1 MKYGPLGGGDF
12 WGRGRCGVATM
23 ELESIPLSE
32 VLRYLGT
39 GGKEPGE
46 LRGVAEECCRELL
59 AAARPRWTWRA
70 FGCGIG
76 PEGVRLDCGFLLP
89 GKDLAGHLSGCRE
102 AVLMAAT
109 LSPGVDALLRRT
121 QLTDLSR
128 SLVLESCATAAIEE
142 VCDRGEAIIRE
153 SFSGRELT
161 SRFSPGYGDLPV
173 TVQGEFLALLDAP
186 RQLGLCATESS
197 ILTPRKSVT
206 AVIGIREPGESAAS
220 SRRGCEGCSRRE
232 TCPYRKQGAN
242 CGGGWND

>member
-1 MKYGPLGGGDF
+1 MPG
-12 WGRGRCGVATM
+12 M
-23 ELESIPLSE
+23 ELKSIPLAE

-39 GGKEPGE
+39 AGRDPGE
-46 LRGVAEECCRELL
+46 LKETAESCCQELL

-76 PEGVRLDCGFLLP
+76 SEGVRLDCGFLLP
-89 GKDLAGHLSGCRE
+89 GKDLAGHLDGCQE

-109 LSPGVDALLRRT
+109 LSHGVDALLRRT
-121 QLTDLSR
+121 QLADMSR

-142 VCDRGEAIIRE
+142 VCDRVEENIRGKYP
-153 SFSGRELT
+153 GRELT
-161 SRFSPGYGDLPV
+161 SRYSPGYGDLPV

-206 AVIGIREPGESAAS
+206 AVLGVREPGEEGRP
-220 SRRGCEGCSRRE
+220 SRRGCESCAQRE
-232 TCPYRKQGAN
+232 TCPYRKQGAS
-242 CGGGWND
+242 CGKK

>member
-1 MKYGPLGGGDF
+1 MPG
-12 WGRGRCGVATM
+12 M

-39 GGKEPGE
+39 GGRDPGE
-46 LRGVAEECCRELL
+46 LAGLAEDCCRELL

-70 FGCGIG
+70 FGCEVGG
-76 PEGVRLDCGFLLP
+76 AGVRLDCGFLLP
-89 GKDLAGHLSGCRE
+89 GKDLAAHLSGCRE

-121 QLTDLSR
+121 QLTDLGR

-142 VCDRGEAIIRE
+142 VCDRGEGVIRR
-153 SFSGRELT
+153 SYPGQELT
-161 SRFSPGYGDLPV
+161 GRYSPGYGDLPV

-186 RQLGLCATESS
+186 RQLGLCATGSS

-206 AVIGIREPGESAAS
+206 AVLGVREPGAEGAPSP
-220 SRRGCEGCSRRE
+220 RGCETCAQRE
-232 TCPYRKQGAN
+232 TCPYRKQGTN
-242 CGGGWND
+242 CGGR